1 MTDYITNWPPGLR
14 PRFKIVDREEAVD
27 VDARMALPTS
37 PWPAHLRRL
46 FWSRADLPVVQ
57 SPDDALRALA
67 TILQNGTPDDWRAL
81 DWDALVP
88 ILDTVPVFGRA
99 AEFWSVYRNREV
111 SLMNPS
117 AQVITEDHRR
127 ILRIAAEVLGPH
139 GFELAG
145 GTALAAGYLGH
156 RKSEDLDLFTSEAFD
171 APELV
176 RALADRCTA
185 AGLAVGAVERRAPTH
200 VRVGVND
207 IRVELARDAPF
218 RLDPSTQSL
227 EGLPLRSL
235 RDVAADKT
243 WALFDRAAP
252 RDLVDVF
259 QLTRTH
265 YDLSEL
271 MALARQKDAGFQP
284 VWLARAM
291 QRAARV
297 RPEDVEML
305 VPLDFNEL
313 NRFFLDAAARLLA
326 RHLHEPDA
334 GPLLS

>member
-1 MTDYITNWPPGLR
+1 M
-14 PRFKIVDREEAVD
+14 
-27 VDARMALPTS
+27 DARMALPTS

-185 AGLAVGAVERRAPTH
+185 AGLAVEAVERRTPTH
-200 VRVGVND
+200 VRDGVND
-207 IRVELARDAPF
+207 SRVELARDAPF